1 MVWGDDLM
9 NREDI
14 KTLLLILLVC
24 ISVFFTKELWMV
36 IPNEITSIF
45 NENEGITSSYIFSD
59 MIIPHKILLNF
70 NKNNH
75 TLLYSDEDYNLWP
88 SGKIILRE
96 ALSGKKF
103 KTKNI
108 THEQLLSYQNYKSI
122 TYLFSEEMNTYIL
135 AKGLEVKD
143 PNDITEKIEKVNSI
157 YIFLEKD
164 EPFLI
169 LSNNDKHIKVTDL
182 KFNIKVLREI
192 INGIE
197 LKGNYTYYYS
207 MKDTLGSN
215 NDLFIPYEMTNGL
228 PVVYVEN
235 EIKIDDEDEIIR
247 IVESFFGK
255 NIDYLREIVENNG
268 STIYIYNQKVLK
280 IHQNGYLEYF
290 SPLEEPVRER
300 NLYISLNTVA
310 NFISSHSG
318 ALKGM
323 YVDKIEDI
331 EEDIESDKNV
341 GYRLTFKYRTR
352 GIPLVIGNPDVEP
365 FVEVEVFNKHVR
377 SYKRFVRKDMNLLE
391 YEETYE
397 QENMLSAFDVINMN
411 YDLIE
416 SRYIVDKGISGK
428 EEIENLNEKVIN
440 DIEDISLAYFDPCL
454 KESNEKLVGI
464 WSITVENRIYA
475 FDVYTGELIF
485 EKNISGENV
494 DGE

>member
-1 MVWGDDLM
+1 M
-9 NREDI
+9 NKEDI

-24 ISVFFTKELWMV
+24 VSFFFTKELWMV
-36 IPNEITSIF
+36 IPGEITSTF
-45 NENEGITSSYIFSD
+45 KRNESITSSYILSD
-59 MIIPHKILLNF
+59 MIIPHKILINF
-70 NKNNH
+70 NENSH
-75 TLLYSDEDYNLWP
+75 TQFYTDEDFNLWP
-88 SGKIILRE
+88 SGKIILKE
-96 ALSGKKF
+96 ALSKKNYTT
-103 KTKNI
+103 KTISHEEFI
-108 THEQLLSYQNYKSI
+108 TYQNYKSI
-122 TYLFSEEMNTYIL
+122 TYFFSEEMSTYIL
-135 AKGLEVKD
+135 AKSLEVKE
-143 PNDITEKIEKVNSI
+143 PNDITEKIGKINSF
-157 YIFLEKD
+157 YVYLEKE
-164 EPFLI
+164 EPVLI
-169 LSNNDKHIKVTDL
+169 LSNNDKHVKITNL
-182 KFNIKVLREI
+182 KFNTKAMREI

-197 LKGNYTYYYS
+197 AKGNYTYYYS
-207 MKDTLGSN
+207 MRDTLGSN
-215 NDLFIPYEMTNGL
+215 NNLFIPYKMSKGL
-228 PVVYVEN
+228 PIVYVKN
-235 EIKIDDEDEIIR
+235 EVDIDDEDEIIR

-268 STIYIYNQKVLK
+268 SIIYIYNQKVLK

-290 SPLEEPVRER
+290 SPLEEPVKER

-310 NFISSHSG
+310 DFISSHLG

-331 EEDIESDKNV
+331 ESDKNE

-365 FVEVEVFNKHVR
+365 FVEVEVFNKYVR
-377 SYKRFVRKDMNLLE
+377 SYKRFVRKDMNLPE
-391 YEETYE
+391 YKETYD
-397 QENMLSAFDVINMN
+397 QEKMLSAFDVININ

-428 EEIENLNEKVIN
+428 EEIEKINEKVIN

-454 KESNEKLVGI
+454 KENNEKLVGI

-485 EKNISGENV
+485 EENISKENV